1 MNPCTCQFP
10 SLLSKVRV
18 EVGVVPLG
26 LASVALNRIW
36 TLRAH
41 VSLLQALEANLVAFH
56 KSILFFI
63 GLFSKGS
70 TLQGGVGTI
79 LAAQTKHATGSIS
92 LVRWWWSRCP
102 SR

>member
-10 SLLSKVRV
+10 SLLNKVRV

-41 VSLLQALEANLVAFH
+41 VPLLQAFEANPVAFH
-56 KSILFFI
+56 KCILVFV
-63 GLFSKGS
+63 GLFAKARHFKVEWE
-70 TLQGGVGTI
+70 LF
-79 LAAQTKHATGSIS
+79 
-92 LVRWWWSRCP
+92 
-102 SR
+102 